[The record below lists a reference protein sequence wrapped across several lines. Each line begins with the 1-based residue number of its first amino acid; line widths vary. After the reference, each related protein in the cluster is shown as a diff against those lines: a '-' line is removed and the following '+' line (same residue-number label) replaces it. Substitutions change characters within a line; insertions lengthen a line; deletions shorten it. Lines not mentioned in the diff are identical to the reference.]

1 MHVAV
6 LEACLVYCAAEICGE
21 RIHQS
26 TQRFRRKLLG
36 TDLHEQVGG
45 LRFDDYIALSIQ
57 LGTVRNVFAFYDRQR
72 QGSVTFNFD
81 TFFTAVL
88 TCS

>member
-45 LRFDDYIALSIQ
+45 LHARLLRARTDSIIGKPKASR
-57 LGTVRNVFAFYDRQR
+57 L
-72 QGSVTFNFD
+72 
-81 TFFTAVL
+81 L
-88 TCS
+88 K